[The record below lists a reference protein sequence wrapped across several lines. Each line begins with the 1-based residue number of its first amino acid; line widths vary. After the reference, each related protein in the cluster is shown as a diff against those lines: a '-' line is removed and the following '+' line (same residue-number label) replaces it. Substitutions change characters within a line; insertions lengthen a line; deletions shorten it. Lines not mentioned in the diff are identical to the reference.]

1 MRSAIGTKHEEAVF
15 YLQHPEVVMDSTEST
30 VGLSGARSIVDQ
42 SIEPAMLIA
51 SSGDGRPASEFQLA

>member
-1 MRSAIGTKHEEAVF
+1 
-15 YLQHPEVVMDSTEST
+15 MDSTEST